1 MDMNVPETVR
11 AELREYLRELGAARS
26 RLEKSKAK
34 RDAKK
39 KKKKQATPDPVN
51 QNTNINMNEMNA
63 QSYPI
68 KNSDSPALVT
78 TFKRPRPTSAEST
91 NSTRFFAALTPKK
104 KLSPHDEY
112 QQLKE
117 DIAYK
122 VQRMNEI
129 RNIADIQ
136 QGLPS
141 NLHEVFQINHKGR
154 AGHVTV
160 TRDGFVSH
168 EELLASLYKVNE
180 DIDMPKYEAICDSR
194 SMRVVKFGAS
204 TFHIPVVVSVSL
216 IHTTPI

>member
-1 MDMNVPETVR
+1 MNVPETVR

-104 KLSPHDEY
+104 KFSPHDEY

-129 RNIADIQ
+129 RKIADIQ
-136 QGLPS
+136 QGRLKANCSIYFLVIAIKTHFKTDTYLCKVAWTLISLMNERAEPTILSTAGDPS
-141 NLHEVFQINHKGR
+141 TSQSIK
-154 AGHVTV
+154 
-160 TRDGFVSH
+160 
-168 EELLASLYKVNE
+168 
-180 DIDMPKYEAICDSR
+180 
-194 SMRVVKFGAS
+194 
-204 TFHIPVVVSVSL
+204 SL
-216 IHTTPI
+216 IESHDIRSEHMSASILHPRHRHF